1 MSSDAHRSP
10 RAKSRGAGFDVP
22 RLRSARTACIT
33 PLLLLGACSYQ
44 TYQSALGDAGV
55 EDRQFLV
62 LFWIFLAVCTAM
74 YLLVVGFM
82 LAGILRRRRAGDANV
97 MEVGR
102 HHESN
107 PLLRS
112 GLIGWAALVTIG
124 LVGLAIAS
132 FFADRSMA
140 TAAAHE
146 KLSITVTGKQW
157 WWDVQY
163 NSADVSKTLR
173 TANELHLPVGVP
185 VRIMLRSNDVIHS
198 FWVPSLV
205 GKQDLIPGRD
215 TDVSFTPTKVG
226 IFRGQCAEFCGV
238 QHAHMALVVN
248 VVPYADFVKWW
259 ERQLLPARPP
269 ATRLALAGYDYVTNR
284 QCAVCHSIAGTAA
297 GGRVGPDLTHLASRR
312 SIAAGTMPMGKGN
325 LYGWV
330 ADPQSIKPGTKMPTM
345 NLEPDELHAV
355 VAYLETLK

>member
-1 MSSDAHRSP
+1 M
-10 RAKSRGAGFDVP
+10 RGIAAILP
-22 RLRSARTACIT
+22 S
-33 PLLLLGACSYQ
+33 LLGACSYQ
-44 TYQSALGDAGV
+44 TYQSAIGGAGV
-55 EDRQFLV
+55 EDRQFLL
-62 LFWIFLAVCTAM
+62 LFWIFLAVCAAM
-74 YLLVVGFM
+74 YLLVIGF
-82 LAGILRRRRAGDANV
+82 LVAGLIRRRSGDANV
-97 MEVGR
+97 VETGR
-102 HHESN
+102 HHETH

-112 GLIGWAALVTIG
+112 ALIAWAALVSIG
-124 LVGLAIAS
+124 LVALAVAS

-140 TAAAHE
+140 NAAANE

-185 VRIMLRSNDVIHS
+185 VRILLRSSDVIHS

-215 TDVSFTPTKVG
+215 NDVSFTPTKVG

-238 QHAHMALVVN
+238 QHAHMAFVVD
-248 VVPYADFVKWW
+248 VEPYADFIKWW
-259 ERQLLPARPP
+259 EHQLQEAPP
-269 ATRLALAGYDYVTNR
+269 PRSPLALAGYTYVTTHE
-284 QCAVCHSIAGTAA
+284 CTACHTIAGTPA
-297 GGRVGPDLTHLASRR
+297 GGRIGPDLTHFASRR
-312 SIAAGTMPMGKGN
+312 SIAAGTMPMGEGN

-330 ADPQSIKPGTKMPTM
+330 ADPQAIKPGTKMPAVG
-345 NLEPDELHAV
+345 LEPDELHAV